1 MKMIFQK
8 SEANPQKRK
17 PFLCTIH
24 YNIKWLEE
32 ENVKNDDHVQKRAVN
47 FYKRWCIHT
56 QTQEKTYFLKGFG
69 IYVASNRAARD

>member
-1 MKMIFQK
+1 MKIIFQK

-32 ENVKNDDHVQKRAVN
+32 ENVKNDDHVQKRSVN
-47 FYKRWCIHT
+47 FYKRWCIRT

-69 IYVASNRAARD
+69 IYVASNRAARH